1 MMGSKAA
8 WGHCSGS
15 QLCRAEDMLRI
26 CADLL
31 AWLSVQ
37 AGFVKGT
44 RDFRFCVEFPDG
56 MGLEAMF
63 SSSVGFRQ
71 GPE

>member
-1 MMGSKAA
+1 
-8 WGHCSGS
+8 
-15 QLCRAEDMLRI
+15 MLRI

-37 AGFVKGT
+37 AGFVMGT